1 VSGMGPWAIFATAF
15 TVGLSGAM
23 MPGPLLTMAIGE
35 SGRLGFWAGPLLV
48 LGHGLLELALVIGLL
63 FGLGGFLAK
72 TSVAGLIGLVGGAF
86 LLWMG
91 RELWLGARTQVLDL
105 DGGSAP
111 AKGGP
116 ILAGITISASNPYWL
131 MWWAT
136 IGAAYVNMALQHGT
150 KGVALFLG
158 GHLLADLAW
167 YSLIAAAATA
177 GKSFMSPRLY
187 QGILGLC
194 GLFLMALAAYFIY
207 SGFAFLMGASSL
219 ALAL

>member
-1 VSGMGPWAIFATAF
+1 VMGTWAIFATAF

-23 MPGPLLTMAIGE
+23 MPGPLLTMTIGE
-35 SGRLGFWAGPLLV
+35 SGRMGFWAGPLLV

-63 FGLGGFLAK
+63 FGLGGLLAK
-72 TSVAGLIGLVGGAF
+72 SAVAGFIGLVGGAF

-91 RELWLGARTQVLDL
+91 RELWLGSRTQVLDL

-136 IGAAYVNMALQHGT
+136 IGAAYVNMALGHGT

-158 GHLLADLAW
+158 GHLFADLAW
-167 YSLIAAAATA
+167 YSLIAAAVTA
-177 GKSFMSPRLY
+177 GKNFISPRVY
-187 QGILGLC
+187 RGILGLC
-194 GLFLMALAAYFIY
+194 GLFLMALAVYFIY
-207 SGFAFLMGASSL
+207 SGFAFLSGASSL
-219 ALAL
+219 AFAR